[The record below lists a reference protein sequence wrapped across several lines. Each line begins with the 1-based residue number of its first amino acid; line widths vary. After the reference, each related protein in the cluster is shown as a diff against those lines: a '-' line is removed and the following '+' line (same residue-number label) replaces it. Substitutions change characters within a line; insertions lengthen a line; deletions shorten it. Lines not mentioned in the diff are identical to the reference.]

1 MKKIYISRQKKTM
14 KSKSSNTIKLF
25 VFFTFILL
33 TLISE
38 YSTAQVLDKIIVKVD
53 NEIIMK
59 SELEMNYLQVLASQE
74 NVSDASKLKCQVLE
88 TLIINKLLIAKAEI
102 DSVTVEKVQ
111 VDEQLDRRM
120 AYFISQIGSE
130 EKLVAMYNKSID
142 DLKKELR
149 AQVKEQLIIQKMQD
163 NITRDLKV
171 TPGEVKR
178 FFNEIPKDSLPYF
191 STEAEIGQIVMIPKI
206 SKEKKNETKEQ
217 LERIKAK
224 IQEGG
229 DFCKMADIFSEDPGS
244 AKNCGELGFF
254 KRGEL
259 VPEYEGAALKLK
271 PGELSGIVE
280 SEYGFH
286 LIQMIARR
294 GNEFNSRH
302 ILIKPTS
309 SAQDMTTAVRF
320 LDSLRTAILYD
331 SITFEKAAKK
341 FSEDKSTNSSG
352 GLFIDQET
360 GSSHIPMEKL
370 DPVTFFLVDT
380 MKVGSI
386 TKPIPFRMED
396 GTEALKIVYYKSKTP
411 PHQANLEDDYQKIQK
426 ATLAEKKNNAVN
438 KWFDKNKGEVF
449 IDIDEE
455 FKDCELMITQ

>member
-1 MKKIYISRQKKTM
+1 M
-14 KSKSSNTIKLF
+14 KSKSSNTIKLL
-25 VFFTFILL
+25 VFFAFILL
-33 TLISE
+33 SLRSE
-38 YSTAQVLDKIIVKVD
+38 YSAAQVLDKIIVKVD

-59 SELEMNYLQVLASQE
+59 SELEMNYLQVLANQE
-74 NVSDASKLKCQVLE
+74 NVSDANKLKCQVLE

-102 DSVTVEKVQ
+102 DSVTVEKAQ

-163 NITRDLKV
+163 NITKDLKV
-171 TPGEVKR
+171 TPGEVKK

-191 STEAEIGQIVMIPKI
+191 STEAEVGQIVVIPKI

-224 IQEGG
+224 LQEGG
-229 DFCKMADIFSEDPGS
+229 DFCKMAEIFSEDPGS

-271 PGELSGIVE
+271 AGELSGIVE

-309 SAQDMTTAVRF
+309 SSQDMNTSINF
-320 LDSLRTAILYD
+320 LDSLRTAILND
-331 SITFEKAAKK
+331 SISFEKAAKK
-341 FSEDKSTNSSG
+341 FSEDKGTNSSG

-370 DPVTFFLVDT
+370 DPVVFFLIDT
-380 MKVGSI
+380 MKVGTI
-386 TKPIPFRMED
+386 THPIPFKMED
-396 GTEALKIVYYKSKTP
+396 GTEAVKIVYYKSKTP
-411 PHQANLEDDYQKIQK
+411 PHQANLTDDYQKIQK

>member
-1 MKKIYISRQKKTM
+1 M

>member
-1 MKKIYISRQKKTM
+1 M

-38 YSTAQVLDKIIVKVD
+38 YSAAQVLDKIIVKVD

-74 NVSDASKLKCQVLE
+74 NVSDPAKLKCQVLE

-102 DSVTVEKVQ
+102 DSVTVEKAQ

-149 AQVKEQLIIQKMQD
+149 SQVKEQLIIQKMQD
-163 NITRDLKV
+163 NITKDLKV

-191 STEAEIGQIVMIPKI
+191 STEAEIGQIVVIPKI
-206 SKEKKNETKEQ
+206 SKEKKNETREQ

-224 IQEGG
+224 ILEGG
-229 DFCKMADIFSEDPGS
+229 DFCKMAGIFSEDPGS

-294 GNEFNSRH
+294 GNEFNTRH

-309 SAQDMTTAVRF
+309 SSQDMTTAVMF
-320 LDSLRTAILYD
+320 LDSLRTAILND
-331 SITFEKAAKK
+331 SISFEKAAKK
-341 FSEDKSTNSSG
+341 FSEDKSTNSTG

-386 TKPIPFRMED
+386 TKPIPFNMED

-449 IDIDEE
+449 IDIDED